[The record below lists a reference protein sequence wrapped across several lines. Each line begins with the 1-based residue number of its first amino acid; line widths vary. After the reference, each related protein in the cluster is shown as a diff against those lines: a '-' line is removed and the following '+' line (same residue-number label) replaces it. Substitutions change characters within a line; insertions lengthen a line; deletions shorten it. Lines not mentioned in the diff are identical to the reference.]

1 MRRFSRIFSRYSKS
15 SARRM
20 SSMRGNLSPDLFEY
34 TSGRFLFNEELR
46 RAERRIQF
54 DVDAL
59 VRAACDSVDRH
70 PNGVA
75 SITKLAEGGFNR
87 ILEVTFNDGY
97 AVLARIPYKTTV
109 PKHHAVASEAATLAL
124 LRVHG
129 VPVPKVLAYSPDQT
143 NAAGTEYMLLERLEG
158 TPLSD
163 QWFSMDTKARVKIM
177 RQIGNIERQFMS
189 INFPASGSLYHR
201 RDLHSSQHFIP
212 VSDDIVVGPTA
223 QHEWWYRERASLEVD
238 RGPWNTFSACFEAPA
253 KREMEFCE
261 RFGKPR
267 LHVERY
273 LREIHQLQ
281 NLSPIPY
288 QHLLAKFLKLAP
300 YLDVPPG
307 HRISRPTLRH
317 PDFSP
322 SNILII
328 DWQHTVILPLCLN
341 AGIPEHFQNWGDP
354 LSETLS
360 KPEVKLPDNFD
371 QLSYEEQETVR
382 ETMRRRIV
390 HFYYAAL
397 TMKSL
402 PDHFDAIRSENC
414 MLRAKLFHHAQ
425 APWEGDSVTLKYVM
439 LQVLKN
445 WPMSLDEGAHQTRS
459 VDCPIHF
466 SEEEIQQCSED
477 YRQEQEKLQELGEM
491 RDIIGTDALG
501 WVSDEDELERC
512 RAVIQSIKDG
522 LMEHSS
528 TEMETTA
535 VLSHFP
541 FDDHEEN
548 A

>member
-1 MRRFSRIFSRYSKS
+1 
-15 SARRM
+15 M
-20 SSMRGNLSPDLFEY
+20 SSMSVQPDLFEY

-46 RAERRIQF
+46 RTERRIQF

-59 VRAACDSVDRH
+59 ARAVCHSVGRH
-70 PNGVA
+70 VSGVA

-87 ILEVTFNDGY
+87 VLQVTFDDGY
-97 AVLARIPYKTTV
+97 AVLARLPYKTTV
-109 PKHHAVASEAATLAL
+109 PKHHAVASEAATLTL
-124 LRVHG
+124 LRARG
-129 VPVPKVLAYSPDQT
+129 VPVPKVLAYSPDRT
-143 NAAGTEYMLLERLEG
+143 NAVGTEYILLERLEG

-163 QWFSMDTKARVKIM
+163 QWFSMDTKTRVKVM
-177 RQIGNIERQFMS
+177 RQIVDVERGFMS
-189 INFPASGSLYHR
+189 IHFPASGSLYHR
-201 RDLHSSQHFIP
+201 HDLDGSQHSIP

-223 QHEWWYRERASLEVD
+223 QHEWWYRERASLKVD
-238 RGPWNTFSACFEAPA
+238 RGPWVTFSACFEAPA
-253 KREMEFCE
+253 KREIEFCE

-273 LREIHQLQ
+273 LREIHQFQ

-288 QHLLAKFLKLAP
+288 QHLLTNYLKLAP
-300 YLDVPPG
+300 YLDVPSG
-307 HRISRPTLRH
+307 HSMSRPTLRH

-322 SNILII
+322 NNILVNTSNDVVGII
-328 DWQHTVILPLCLN
+328 DWQHAVIQPLCLC
-341 AGIPEHFQNWGDP
+341 AGIPDHFQNWGDP

-371 QLSYEEQETVR
+371 KLSHEEQDIVQ
-382 ETMRRRIV
+382 ETMRKRIV

-402 PDHFDAIRSENC
+402 PDHFDAIRTENC

-425 APWEGDSVTLKYVM
+425 APWEGDSVSLKYAM

-445 WPMSLDEGAHQTRS
+445 WPMSLDGAQTRP
-459 VDCPIHF
+459 VECPVQF
-466 SEEEIQQCSED
+466 SEEEMQKCSED
-477 YRQEQEKLQELGEM
+477 HRQEQEKLQELGEM
-491 RDIIGTDALG
+491 RDVIGTDALG
-501 WVSDEDELERC
+501 WVSDKVELERC
-512 RAVIQSIKDG
+512 RAIIQSIKDG

-528 TEMETTA
+528 TEMEKTA